1 MSMLDRTQAPPFHL
15 SSDFS
20 LTQPEALA
28 FVGGQPLFAFR
39 GLSQNVCKL
48 ELVFNAGKWTEAKS
62 GASHFVSQLLR
73 KGTST
78 RSSAELAEALDYL
91 GATLEILA
99 GFDTLTVSLF
109 VLKRNLFAA
118 VDIVLDMLTD
128 SVFSEDEL
136 RKEKE
141 LFIQNLRISKEKT
154 SVVASREFRKTLFG
168 PQHPYGN
175 LTEEADAIALHPG
188 DLRTHAAKHL
198 HLVSGYFLGA
208 VDDRDLERIRAL
220 FSSPLPKAQL
230 VTVPPIET
238 GASHLV
244 RKEGSVQSSIR
255 LGKRCI
261 AKGDDPEYFSAVMAN
276 HILGGYFGSRLMKN
290 IREEKG
296 LTYGIYSAMQHF
308 QHGSFWTISAE
319 VNQENTQK
327 AIDEIQKE
335 IKRMHEEPVP
345 VDELEVARN
354 YFIGSWQSD
363 NATLFAVAE
372 KIRNLHEFRLPANY
386 YDHLLGHLQRVTPQQ
401 VLESSRRLF
410 GFDGM
415 IEIRVG

>member
-1 MSMLDRTQAPPFHL
+1 
-15 SSDFS
+15 
-20 LTQPEALA
+20 
-28 FVGGQPLFAFR
+28 
-39 GLSQNVCKL
+39 
-48 ELVFNAGKWTEAKS
+48 
-62 GASHFVSQLLR
+62 
-73 KGTST
+73 
-78 RSSAELAEALDYL
+78 LAEALDYL

-118 VDIVLDMLTD
+118 ADLVFDMLTD
-128 SVFSEDEL
+128 SVFPEDEL
-136 RKEKE
+136 RIEKDH
-141 LFIQNLRISKEKT
+141 FIQNLRISNEKT

-168 PQHPYGN
+168 PLHPYGN
-175 LTEEADAIALHPG
+175 LTEEADAIALQSA
-188 DLRTHAAKHL
+188 DLRSHAANHL
-198 HLVSGYFLGA
+198 HLISGYFLGA
-208 VDDRDLERIRAL
+208 VEDTDLERLRAL
-220 FSSPLPKAQL
+220 FPSPSPKVQP

-238 GASHLV
+238 GVSHTV
-244 RKEGSVQSSIR
+244 SKEGSVQSSIR

-261 AKGDDPEYFSAVMAN
+261 PKGDDPEYFSAVMAN

-308 QHGSFWTISAE
+308 HRGSFWAISAE

-345 VDELEVARN
+345 LGELEVARN

-372 KIRNLHEFRLPANY
+372 KIRNLHEFQLPSNY
-386 YDHLLGHLQRVTPQQ
+386 YDKLLGHLQRVTPEQ
-401 VLESSRRLF
+401 VMESSRRLF
-410 GFDGM
+410 GFEGM
-415 IEIRVG
+415 VEIRVG

>member
-1 MSMLDRTQAPPFHL
+1 MSTLDRTQAPPFHL
-15 SSDFS
+15 SSNFS

-28 FVGGQPLFAFR
+28 FVGGQPLFVFR
-39 GLSQNVCKL
+39 GLEQNVCKL
-48 ELVFNAGKWTEAKS
+48 ELVFNAGKWTEGKS
-62 GASHFVSQLLR
+62 GTSHFVAQLLR
-73 KGTST
+73 KGTRT
-78 RSSAELAEALDYL
+78 RSSVELAEALDYL

-99 GFDTLTVSLF
+99 GFDTMTVSLF

-118 VDIVLDMLTD
+118 TDLVLDMLTA
-128 SVFSEDEL
+128 SVFPEDEL
-136 RKEKE
+136 RKEKD
-141 LFIQNLRISKEKT
+141 LFIQNLRISNEKT

-168 PQHPYGN
+168 PGHPYGN
-175 LTEEADAIALHPG
+175 VTEEADAVALQPA
-188 DLRTHAAKHL
+188 DLRSHVEKHL
-198 HLVSGYFLGA
+198 HLHFGYFLGA
-208 VDDRDLERIRAL
+208 VEDSDLDRLRDL
-220 FSSPLPKAQL
+220 FPKSSPKASL
-230 VTVPPIET
+230 VTQPAIET
-238 GASHLV
+238 GVSHTL

-276 HILGGYFGSRLMKN
+276 HVLGGYFGSRLMKN

-308 QHGSFWTISAE
+308 HHGSFWTIGAE

-327 AIDEIQKE
+327 AIDEIHKE
-335 IKRMHEEPVP
+335 IRQLIKVP
-345 VDELEVARN
+345 IPADELEVARN

-372 KIRNLHEFRLPANY
+372 KIRNLHDFNLPPNY
-386 YDHLLGHLQRVTPQQ
+386 YDNLLGHLQRLTPEQ
-401 VLESSRRLF
+401 VMEASRRLF
-410 GFDGM
+410 GLEGM

>member
-1 MSMLDRTQAPPFHL
+1 MSTLDRTQAPPFHL
-15 SSDFS
+15 SSNFS

-28 FVGGQPLFAFR
+28 FAGGQPLFAFR
-39 GLSQNVCKL
+39 GLEQNVCKL
-48 ELVFNAGKWTEAKS
+48 ELVFNAGKWTESKS
-62 GASHFVSQLLR
+62 GASHFVAQLLR
-73 KGTST
+73 KGTRT
-78 RSSAELAEALDYL
+78 RNSVELAEALDYL

-118 VDIVLDMLTD
+118 VDLVLDMLTE
-128 SVFSEDEL
+128 SVFPEDEL

-141 LFIQNLRISKEKT
+141 LFIQNFRINNEKT

-168 PQHPYGN
+168 SGHPYGN
-175 LTEEADAIALHPG
+175 ITEEADAIALQPD
-188 DLRTHAAKHL
+188 DLRSHAAKHL
-198 HLVSGYFLGA
+198 HLRSGYFLGA
-208 VDDRDLERIRAL
+208 VDDKDLDRLRAL
-220 FSSPLPKAQL
+220 FPKPSIKAGP
-230 VTVPPIET
+230 VAEPRIET
-238 GASHLV
+238 GASHNLS
-244 RKEGSVQSSIR
+244 KEGSVQSSIR

-276 HILGGYFGSRLMKN
+276 HVLGGYFGSRLMKN

-308 QHGSFWTISAE
+308 HHGSFWAISAE
-319 VNQENTQK
+319 VNKENKQK
-327 AIDEIQKE
+327 AVDEIQKE
-335 IKRMHEEPVP
+335 IKRLHEEPISAN
-345 VDELEVARN
+345 ELEVARN

-372 KIRNLHEFRLPANY
+372 KIRNLHDFNLPPNY
-386 YDHLLGHLQRVTPQQ
+386 YDKLLGHMQHLTPEQ
-401 VLESSRRLF
+401 VMESSRRLF
-410 GFDGM
+410 GLDGM